1 MDTLEVIKYLMNEIE
16 EEIKLNEEY
25 NTAIKRARLEA
36 KVGDYWGY
44 HFNWH
49 KAVPRKALINQNLR
63 KIRQLTLKL
72 EREGVRWE

>member
-36 KVGDYWGY
+36 KVGGLLGI
-44 HFNWH
+44 
-49 KAVPRKALINQNLR
+49 PL
-63 KIRQLTLKL
+63 QLAQSSS
-72 EREGVRWE
+72 